1 MNSDFIV
8 AVHALVYLNHKA
20 DIVSSE
26 ALAKNICTNAARVR
40 KVMAPLKRAG
50 FVTTREGN
58 VGGYRF
64 AGDASAVDLHMVA
77 DALNIRFVQSGWHS
91 GDMDMKC
98 LVASGMAGIMDD
110 IFLNTLFFV
119 VGVSFAFFLLGFG
132 FTALG
137 QFFTGNQ
144 RVFSIVAGVIMAAF
158 GLYMLGAFG
167 KTKAVEKERRLPFRL
182 ASGWWPC
189 TRSASCC
196 RFWRWVCSRARCC
209 AFSVRTATW

>member
-64 AGDASAVDLHMVA
+64 AGDASAVDLHVVA

-110 IFLNTLFFV
+110 IFLDLD
-119 VGVSFAFFLLGFG
+119 
-132 FTALG
+132 
-137 QFFTGNQ
+137 
-144 RVFSIVAGVIMAAF
+144 
-158 GLYMLGAFG
+158 
-167 KTKAVEKERRLPFRL
+167 ERCRERL
-182 ASGWWPC
+182 AQISIADIDDRIFGSDGVVPFDGRPASSG
-189 TRSASCC
+189 AEG
-196 RFWRWVCSRARCC
+196 
-209 AFSVRTATW
+209 

>member
-26 ALAKNICTNAARVR
+26 ALAENICTNAARVR

-64 AGDASAVDLHMVA
+64 AGDAEELNLRMVA
-77 DALNIRFVQSGWHS
+77 DALEIRFVQSSWHS
-91 GDMDMKC
+91 GDMDMEC

-110 IFLNTLFFV
+110 IFADLDRGCRDRLEQI
-119 VGVSFAFFLLGFG
+119 AIADIDHRIFG
-132 FTALG
+132 PQGIASLDAEPVPG
-137 QFFTGNQ
+137 G
-144 RVFSIVAGVIMAAF
+144 AAI
-158 GLYMLGAFG
+158 
-167 KTKAVEKERRLPFRL
+167 
-182 ASGWWPC
+182 
-189 TRSASCC
+189 
-196 RFWRWVCSRARCC
+196 
-209 AFSVRTATW
+209 

>member
-26 ALAKNICTNAARVR
+26 ALAENICTNAARVR

-64 AGDASAVDLHMVA
+64 AGDASALDLRMVA
-77 DALNIRFVQSGWHS
+77 DALGIRFVQSSWHS
-91 GDMDMKC
+91 GDMDREC

-110 IFLNTLFFV
+110 IFLDLD
-119 VGVSFAFFLLGFG
+119 
-132 FTALG
+132 
-137 QFFTGNQ
+137 
-144 RVFSIVAGVIMAAF
+144 
-158 GLYMLGAFG
+158 
-167 KTKAVEKERRLPFRL
+167 ERCRERL
-182 ASGWWPC
+182 AQITIAGIDRRIFGPDAAAPLDAG
-189 TRSASCC
+189 RAS
-196 RFWRWVCSRARCC
+196 VGAGS
-209 AFSVRTATW
+209 

>member
-26 ALAKNICTNAARVR
+26 ALAENICTNAARVR

-64 AGDASAVDLHMVA
+64 AGDAETLNLRMVA
-77 DALNIRFVQSGWHS
+77 DALDIRFVQSSWHS
-91 GDMDMKC
+91 GDMDMDC

-110 IFLNTLFFV
+110 IFGDLDGRCRERLEQIAVADIDRRIFGPD
-119 VGVSFAFFLLGFG
+119 GVAPMGSDAARPG
-132 FTALG
+132 A
-137 QFFTGNQ
+137 
-144 RVFSIVAGVIMAAF
+144 AG
-158 GLYMLGAFG
+158 
-167 KTKAVEKERRLPFRL
+167 
-182 ASGWWPC
+182 
-189 TRSASCC
+189 
-196 RFWRWVCSRARCC
+196 
-209 AFSVRTATW
+209 

>member
-64 AGDASAVDLHMVA
+64 ATSDLCNPV
-77 DALNIRFVQSGWHS
+77 
-91 GDMDMKC
+91 
-98 LVASGMAGIMDD
+98 GI
-110 IFLNTLFFV
+110 
-119 VGVSFAFFLLGFG
+119 
-132 FTALG
+132 
-137 QFFTGNQ
+137 
-144 RVFSIVAGVIMAAF
+144 AAIW
-158 GLYMLGAFG
+158 
-167 KTKAVEKERRLPFRL
+167 T
-182 ASGWWPC
+182 
-189 TRSASCC
+189 
-196 RFWRWVCSRARCC
+196 
-209 AFSVRTATW
+209 

>member
-40 KVMAPLKRAG
+40 KVMAPLKRA
-50 FVTTREGN
+50 GN

-110 IFLNTLFFV
+110 IFLDLD
-119 VGVSFAFFLLGFG
+119 
-132 FTALG
+132 
-137 QFFTGNQ
+137 
-144 RVFSIVAGVIMAAF
+144 
-158 GLYMLGAFG
+158 
-167 KTKAVEKERRLPFRL
+167 ERCRERL
-182 ASGWWPC
+182 AQISIADIDDRIFGSDGVVPFDGRPASSG
-189 TRSASCC
+189 AEG
-196 RFWRWVCSRARCC
+196 
-209 AFSVRTATW
+209 

>member
-110 IFLNTLFFV
+110 IFLDLDERCRERLSM
-119 VGVSFAFFLLGFG
+119 VGRHRPA
-132 FTALG
+132 
-137 QFFTGNQ
+137 Q
-144 RVFSIVAGVIMAAF
+144 
-158 GLYMLGAFG
+158 
-167 KTKAVEKERRLPFRL
+167 
-182 ASGWWPC
+182 
-189 TRSASCC
+189 
-196 RFWRWVCSRARCC
+196 RARRRSWASPSKQ
-209 AFSVRTATW
+209 AFPCSPCSCKAC

>member
-1 MNSDFIV
+1 MCFRADDSPSPALYGFFGSISQLYLSFVQKLLYKEVKQLICRRRSSIMNSDFIV

-110 IFLNTLFFV
+110 IFLDLD
-119 VGVSFAFFLLGFG
+119 
-132 FTALG
+132 
-137 QFFTGNQ
+137 
-144 RVFSIVAGVIMAAF
+144 
-158 GLYMLGAFG
+158 
-167 KTKAVEKERRLPFRL
+167 ERCRERL
-182 ASGWWPC
+182 AQISIADIDDRIFGSDGVVPFDGRPASSG
-189 TRSASCC
+189 AEG
-196 RFWRWVCSRARCC
+196 
-209 AFSVRTATW
+209 

>member
-58 VGGYRF
+58 VG
-64 AGDASAVDLHMVA
+64 

-110 IFLNTLFFV
+110 IFLDLD
-119 VGVSFAFFLLGFG
+119 
-132 FTALG
+132 
-137 QFFTGNQ
+137 
-144 RVFSIVAGVIMAAF
+144 
-158 GLYMLGAFG
+158 
-167 KTKAVEKERRLPFRL
+167 ERCRERL
-182 ASGWWPC
+182 AQISIADIDDRIFGSDGVVPFDGRPASSG
-189 TRSASCC
+189 AEG
-196 RFWRWVCSRARCC
+196 
-209 AFSVRTATW
+209 

>member
-98 LVASGMAGIMDD
+98 LVASGMAGVMDD
-110 IFLNTLFFV
+110 IFLDLD
-119 VGVSFAFFLLGFG
+119 
-132 FTALG
+132 
-137 QFFTGNQ
+137 
-144 RVFSIVAGVIMAAF
+144 
-158 GLYMLGAFG
+158 
-167 KTKAVEKERRLPFRL
+167 ERCRERL
-182 ASGWWPC
+182 AQISSEGEP
-189 TRSASCC
+189 TGLELRLE
-196 RFWRWVCSRARCC
+196 
-209 AFSVRTATW
+209 

>member
-64 AGDASAVDLHMVA
+64 AG
-77 DALNIRFVQSGWHS
+77 
-91 GDMDMKC
+91 
-98 LVASGMAGIMDD
+98 
-110 IFLNTLFFV
+110 TL
-119 VGVSFAFFLLGFG
+119 
-132 FTALG
+132 
-137 QFFTGNQ
+137 
-144 RVFSIVAGVIMAAF
+144 
-158 GLYMLGAFG
+158 
-167 KTKAVEKERRLPFRL
+167 RR
-182 ASGWWPC
+182 STCTWWPM
-189 TRSASCC
+189 RSTSDLCNPVGIAAI
-196 RFWRWVCSRARCC
+196 W
-209 AFSVRTATW
+209 T

>member
-98 LVASGMAGIMDD
+98 LVAFRIGGHHGRHIPR
-110 IFLNTLFFV
+110 FKR
-119 VGVSFAFFLLGFG
+119 
-132 FTALG
+132 AL
-137 QFFTGNQ
+137 
-144 RVFSIVAGVIMAAF
+144 
-158 GLYMLGAFG
+158 
-167 KTKAVEKERRLPFRL
+167 P
-182 ASGWWPC
+182 
-189 TRSASCC
+189 
-196 RFWRWVCSRARCC
+196 
-209 AFSVRTATW
+209 